1 MSKGIQMIC
10 WEFLVQSR
18 WQYEMRVKSEVG
30 TSSQKE
36 DLEIFSATEVIP
48 AALQR
53 RDWKIG
59 EEGGD

>member
-1 MSKGIQMIC
+1 M
-10 WEFLVQSR
+10 QSR